1 MNQGLKR
8 IKKKSDFLIFICQFM
23 NAHVYQL
30 GQTDSSVAL
39 SIKASTRL

>member
-8 IKKKSDFLIFICQFM
+8 IKKKSGFLIFICQFM

-30 GQTDSSVAL
+30 EQTDSIVGL
-39 SIKASTRL
+39 NIKASTRL

>member
-8 IKKKSDFLIFICQFM
+8 IKKKSGFLIFICQFI

-30 GQTDSSVAL
+30 EQTDSSVAL
-39 SIKASTRL
+39 NVKASSRL